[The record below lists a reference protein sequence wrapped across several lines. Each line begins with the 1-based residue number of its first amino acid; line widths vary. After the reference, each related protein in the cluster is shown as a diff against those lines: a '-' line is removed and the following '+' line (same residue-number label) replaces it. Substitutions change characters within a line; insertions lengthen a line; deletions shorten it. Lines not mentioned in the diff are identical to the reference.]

1 MPRTSVVNAVQ
12 YRLRRLLAIAAAVFT
27 VPALAVIVGSAP
39 NANAFSREGLPV
51 EYLDVY
57 STAMGRNIRV
67 QFQPGGAAAPT
78 SSPGGAAAPTSSPGG
93 AAAPTSSPGGAAAPT
108 SSPAG
113 AAAPTSSPSGTK
125 AVYLLDG
132 MRAQDDYSGWDIN
145 TPAFEWFYQSGISTV
160 MPVGGQS
167 SFYTDWYSPSSFN
180 KQPYTYKWETFLTS
194 ELPLWLAANKQIS
207 MTGNGVVGLSMSGGA
222 ALILSA
228 YHPAQFRYAASLSG
242 FLNPSALLMQQ
253 AIRVAMLDAG
263 GYNVDNM
270 WGAPWD
276 GAWKRNDPIKQVSR
290 IVANGTRLWI
300 YCAPGG
306 STPLD
311 EGADPNQAFNAD
323 SLESMAIKSNKDFQE
338 AYAKA
343 GGNNATFVFPTS
355 GNHAWPYW
363 GQQLNSLK
371 PDLIT
376 SLNS

>member
-1 MPRTSVVNAVQ
+1 MPRPSVVNAVRN
-12 YRLRRLLAIAAAVFT
+12 RLRRLLAVAAAVLVLPTLT
-27 VPALAVIVGSAP
+27 VVVGGMPS
-39 NANAFSREGLPV
+39 ANAFSREGLPV

-57 STAMGRNIRV
+57 STSMGRNVRV
-67 QFQPGGAAAPT
+67 EFQPGGQ
-78 SSPGGAAAPTSSPGG
+78 
-93 AAAPTSSPGGAAAPT
+93 
-108 SSPAG
+108 
-113 AAAPTSSPSGTK
+113 K

-132 MRAQDDYSGWDIN
+132 MRAQDDYNGWDIN
-145 TPAFEWFYQSGISTV
+145 TSAFEWFYESGVSTV

-228 YHPAQFRYAASLSG
+228 YHPGQFKYAASLSG
-242 FLNPSALLMQQ
+242 FLNPSALFMQQ

-276 GAWKRNDPIKQVSR
+276 AAWKRNDPIRQVSR
-290 IVANGTRLWI
+290 IVGNGTRLWI

-311 EGADPNQAFNAD
+311 AGADPGQAFNAD
-323 SLESMAIKSNKDFQE
+323 SLEGMAIKSNKDFQE

-343 GGNNATFVFPTS
+343 GGTNATFVFPPS

-363 GQQLNSLK
+363 GQQLNALK
-371 PDLIT
+371 PDLIAT
-376 SLNS
+376 LNG

>member
-1 MPRTSVVNAVQ
+1 MLTTFGHTAARTWG
-12 YRLRRLLAIAAAVFT
+12 RRLLVTAAAFVMLPTLT
-27 VPALAVIVGSAP
+27 VAVGAEP
-39 NANAFSREGLPV
+39 QADAFSREGLPV

-57 STAMGRNIRV
+57 SPSMGRNLRV
-67 QFQPGGAAAPT
+67 QFQGPSEQAAPAD
-78 SSPGGAAAPTSSPGG
+78 PAAEGEAPAPVAAP
-93 AAAPTSSPGGAAAPT
+93 AAPS
-108 SSPAG
+108 
-113 AAAPTSSPSGTK
+113 K

-132 MRAQDDYSGWDIN
+132 LRAQDDYSGWDIN
-145 TPAFEWFYQSGISTV
+145 TAAFEWFYGSGISTV

-180 KQPYTYKWETFLTS
+180 DQTYTYKWETFLTQ
-194 ELPLWLAANKQIS
+194 ELPAWLAANKQVS
-207 MTGNGVVGLSMSGGA
+207 TTGNGVVGLSMSGGS

-228 YHPAQFRYAASLSG
+228 YHPGQFSYAAALSG
-242 FLNPSALLMQQ
+242 FLNPSGLLMQQ

-276 GAWKRNDPIKQVSR
+276 GAWKRNDPVRQASR

-311 EGADPNQAFNAD
+311 GDADPNLAMSAN
-323 SLESMAIKSNKDFQE
+323 SLETMAVKSNKDFQD
-338 AYAKA
+338 AYVKA
-343 GGNNATFVFPTS
+343 GGRNASFHFPPA

-363 GQQLNSLK
+363 GAQLQALK
-371 PDLIT
+371 PDLIAT
-376 SLNS
+376 LNG

>member
-1 MPRTSVVNAVQ
+1 MRRTSVISAVRN
-12 YRLRRLLAIAAAVFT
+12 RLRRLPVVAAALMVL
-27 VPALAVIVGSAP
+27 PALTVVVGGSGS
-39 NANAFSREGLPV
+39 ANAFSREGLPV

-57 STAMGRNIRV
+57 STSMGRNIRV
-67 QFQPGGAAAPT
+67 QFQP
-78 SSPGGAAAPTSSPGG
+78 
-93 AAAPTSSPGGAAAPT
+93 
-108 SSPAG
+108 
-113 AAAPTSSPSGTK
+113 SGTSGAR

-132 MRAQDDYSGWDIN
+132 LRAQDDYSGWDIN
-145 TPAFEWFYQSGISTV
+145 TSAFEWFYESGISTV

-180 KQPYTYKWETFLTS
+180 KQPYTYKWETFLTN
-194 ELPLWLAANKQIS
+194 ELPMWLAANKQIS

-242 FLNPSALLMQQ
+242 FLRPSALFMQQ

-276 GAWKRNDPIKQVSR
+276 PSWKRNDPLVQVSR

-306 STPLD
+306 STALD

-343 GGNNATFVFPTS
+343 GGTNATFVLPAS

-371 PDLIT
+371 PDLIAT
-376 SLNS
+376 LNG

>member
-1 MPRTSVVNAVQ
+1 MPRPSVVNAAQ
-12 YRLRRLLAIAAAVFT
+12 IWLRRSLVAAVA
-27 VPALAVIVGSAP
+27 ALTLSAMTAVIDEAP
-39 NANAFSREGLPV
+39 NAHAFSREGLPV

-67 QFQPGGAAAPT
+67 QFQPGGP
-78 SSPGGAAAPTSSPGG
+78 
-93 AAAPTSSPGGAAAPT
+93 
-108 SSPAG
+108 
-113 AAAPTSSPSGTK
+113 K

-145 TPAFEWFYQSGISTV
+145 TPAFEWFYQSGISVV

-180 KQPYTYKWETFLTS
+180 KQPYTYKWETFLTN
-194 ELPLWLAANKQIS
+194 ELPQWLAANKQIS
-207 MTGNGVVGLSMSGGA
+207 TTGNGVVGLSMSGGA

-228 YHPAQFRYAASLSG
+228 YHPAQFKYAASLSG
-242 FLNPSALLMQQ
+242 FLNPSALFMQQ

-270 WGAPWD
+270 WGPPWD
-276 GAWKRNDPIKQVSR
+276 QAWKRNDPIKQVGK

-306 STPLD
+306 NSPVN
-311 EGADPNQAFNAD
+311 ENPDPNQQFNAD
-323 SLESMAIKSNKDFQE
+323 SLEGMAIKSNKDFQE

-343 GGNNATFVFPTS
+343 GGSNATFVFPPA

-363 GQQLNSLK
+363 GQQLSSLK
-371 PDLIT
+371 PDLIAT
-376 SLNS
+376 LNG

>member
-12 YRLRRLLAIAAAVFT
+12 YRLRRLLAIAAVVLT
-27 VPALAVIVGSAP
+27 VPALAVVVGGAP

-93 AAAPTSSPGGAAAPT
+93 AAAPTSSP
-108 SSPAG
+108 SR
-113 AAAPTSSPSGTK
+113 TK

-145 TPAFEWFYQSGISTV
+145 TPAFEWFYQSGTSTV

-228 YHPAQFRYAASLSG
+228 YHPEQFKYAASLSG

-376 SLNS
+376 SLNG

>member
-1 MPRTSVVNAVQ
+1 MRRTSVVSAVQ
-12 YRLRRLLAIAAAVFT
+12 NRLRRLLAVAAAVLT
-27 VPALAVIVGSAP
+27 LPALAVVVGDVP

-78 SSPGGAAAPTSSPGG
+78 SSP
-93 AAAPTSSPGGAAAPT
+93 
-108 SSPAG
+108 
-113 AAAPTSSPSGTK
+113 SGQR

-132 MRAQDDYSGWDIN
+132 MRAQDDYNGWDIN
-145 TPAFEWFYQSGISTV
+145 TPAFEWFYESGVSVV

-180 KQPYTYKWETFLTS
+180 KQPYTYKWETFLTN
-194 ELPLWLAANKQIS
+194 ELPLWLASNKQIS
-207 MTGNGVVGLSMSGGA
+207 MTGNGVVGLSMSGGS

-242 FLNPSALLMQQ
+242 FLNPSALFMQQ

-311 EGADPNQAFNAD
+311 EGADPNQAFNAN
-323 SLESMAIKSNKDFQE
+323 SLESMAIKSNKDFQD

-343 GGNNATFVFPTS
+343 GGSNATFVFPSS

-363 GQQLNSLK
+363 GQQLSALK
-371 PDLIT
+371 PDLIAT
-376 SLNS
+376 LNG

>member
-1 MPRTSVVNAVQ
+1 MRRTSVVNTVQ
-12 YRLRRLLAIAAAVFT
+12 NRLRRLLAVAAAVLT
-27 VPALAVIVGSAP
+27 VPMLAVGGGAP

-57 STAMGRNIRV
+57 STSMGRNIRV
-67 QFQPGGAAAPT
+67 QFQPGGAR
-78 SSPGGAAAPTSSPGG
+78 
-93 AAAPTSSPGGAAAPT
+93 
-108 SSPAG
+108 
-113 AAAPTSSPSGTK
+113 

-145 TPAFEWFYQSGISTV
+145 TPAFEWFFQSGISTV

-242 FLNPSALLMQQ
+242 FLNPSALFMQQ

-276 GAWKRNDPIKQVSR
+276 GAWKRNDPLVQVSR

-323 SLESMAIKSNKDFQE
+323 SLEGMAIKSNKDFQE
-338 AYAKA
+338 AYARA
-343 GGNNATFVFPTS
+343 GGSNASFVFPSS

-363 GQQLNSLK
+363 AQQLSALK
-371 PDLIT
+371 PDLIAT
-376 SLNS
+376 LNG

>member
-1 MPRTSVVNAVQ
+1 MRRTSVVNTVQ
-12 YRLRRLLAIAAAVFT
+12 NRLRRPLAVAAAVLT
-27 VPALAVIVGSAP
+27 LPMLAVGGGAP

-57 STAMGRNIRV
+57 STSMGRNVRV
-67 QFQPGGAAAPT
+67 QFQPGGAR
-78 SSPGGAAAPTSSPGG
+78 
-93 AAAPTSSPGGAAAPT
+93 
-108 SSPAG
+108 
-113 AAAPTSSPSGTK
+113 

-145 TPAFEWFYQSGISTV
+145 TPAFEWFFESGVSTV

-180 KQPYTYKWETFLTS
+180 KQPYTYKWETFLTR

-222 ALILSA
+222 ALSLSA

-242 FLNPSALLMQQ
+242 FLNPSALFMQQ

-323 SLESMAIKSNKDFQE
+323 SLEGMAIKSNKDFQE
-338 AYAKA
+338 AYARA
-343 GGNNATFVFPTS
+343 GGSNASFVFPSS

-363 GQQLNSLK
+363 AQQLSALK
-371 PDLIT
+371 PDLIAT
-376 SLNS
+376 LNG